1 MLGCR
6 KGVPENISLE
16 CGCSVGKVGGVVELW
31 WLVCVLE
38 GVLIGKLLTVFRI
51 QSLGGI
57 SILGTSEHHREQN
70 M

>member
-6 KGVPENISLE
+6 NGVPENISLE
-16 CGCSVGKVGGVVELW
+16 CGYSLEKVDGVVEPW

-51 QSLGGI
+51 QPLGI
-57 SILGTSEHHREQN
+57 SILGTSERHREQN